1 MHAAASVPPR
11 GAVPERGEPL
21 VRPVRGP
28 PPGKAGVWAQVVVRL
43 APDHDRVAGEM
54 DDVVVNRLFA
64 AGLALE
70 TALGL
75 LGDHPGA
82 GKVRKA
88 SGEVDL
94 AIRDCRTVL
103 FDHHQRR
110 QPGLGEIGG
119 TAQNPGVSG

>member
-1 MHAAASVPPR
+1 MHAPASVPR
-11 GAVPERGEPL
+11 SGAVPELGEPL
-21 VRPVRGP
+21 VRPVRGA
-28 PPGKAGVWAQVVVRL
+28 PPGKAEVWAQVILRL
-43 APDHDRVAGEM
+43 AQDHDRVARDI

-75 LGDHPGA
+75 MGGRPGA
-82 GKVRKA
+82 GQVQEA
-88 SGEVDL
+88 IGEVDL

-110 QPGLGEIGG
+110 QAG
-119 TAQNPGVSG
+119 